1 MRREQCSRRFVHCSN
16 LGRFQIETAPGWPL
30 ERVLDRL
37 ELEYGA
43 QGQRLATDISFFV
56 AQLV

>member
-1 MRREQCSRRFVHCSN
+1 MQQAVRALLE
-16 LGRFQIETAPGWPL
+16 LGLLPDRDCTRLAA
-30 ERVLDRL
+30 RTMLDRL